1 MNSWHPCTRVTGAR
15 VDSLL
20 LALIGRFSGWFLVWL
35 VLCCLVG
42 SLFGR
47 FFVWL
52 VDWFLPFD
60 CLFGCFAGS
69 LVDA

>member
-1 MNSWHPCTRVTGAR
+1 MNSRHPCIRVVGAC
-15 VDSLL
+15 VDSLI
-20 LALIGRFSGWFLVWL
+20 LALVGRLSGWFLVWL
-35 VLCCLVG
+35 VLCCLDG